1 MVISILDTMGRS
13 HRSKPLKPAA
23 FHILLALASEVR
35 HGLGIA
41 DEIDTITGGAVQLGP
56 ATLYR
61 TLKELVAIGLIREVR
76 ARAEDADP
84 RRRYY
89 ALTDTGRLALRAD
102 AARYDRL
109 SRLARKRGVL
119 PAEMP

>member
-1 MVISILDTMGRS
+1 M
-13 HRSKPLKPAA
+13 SKRTEPSTPLKPAA
-23 FHILLALASEVR
+23 FHILLTLSGGPR

-41 DEIDTITGGAVQLGP
+41 DEVEEITGGAVQLPPG
-56 ATLYR
+56 TLYR
-61 TLKELVAIGLIREVR
+61 SLKEMTASGLIRETR
-76 ARAEDADP
+76 APESDADP

-89 ALTDTGRLALRAD
+89 AITEPGRAALQAD

-119 PAEMP
+119 PAQAQS

>member
-1 MVISILDTMGRS
+1 MARRTGDRS
-13 HRSKPLKPAA
+13 PLKQAA
-23 FHILLALASEVR
+23 FHIMLALAGEER

-41 DEIDTITGGAVQLGP
+41 DEVESITDGAVQLGP

-61 TLKELVAIGLIREVR
+61 TLKELTTDGLIREVR
-76 ARAEDADP
+76 MRGVDVDP

-89 ALTDTGRLALRAD
+89 ALTDRGRQALQVD
-102 AARYDRL
+102 AHRYDRL

-119 PAEMP
+119 PAQAP

>member
-1 MVISILDTMGRS
+1 MSRTRS
-13 HRSKPLKPAA
+13 APLKSAA
-23 FHILLALASEVR
+23 FHILLSLAAESR

-41 DEIDTITGGAVQLGP
+41 DEVESITHGVVRLGP

-61 TLKELVAIGLIREVR
+61 SLKEMSAAGFIREVK
-76 ARAEDADP
+76 ARDADADP

-89 ALTDTGRLALRAD
+89 SITAAGRAALEAD

-109 SRLARKRGVL
+109 SRLARQRGVL
-119 PAEMP
+119 PGHAQ

>member
-1 MVISILDTMGRS
+1 MTGRS
-13 HRSKPLKPAA
+13 RDRQPLKPAA
-23 FHILLALASEVR
+23 FHMLLALAAEPR

-41 DEIDTITGGAVQLGP
+41 DDVEAMTAGSVQLGP

-61 TLKELVAIGLIREVR
+61 TIKELAAADLIREVR
-76 ARAEDADP
+76 RRDGDP

-89 ALTDTGRLALRAD
+89 ALTDSGRLALQAD

-109 SRLARKRGVL
+109 SRLARQRGVL
-119 PAEMP
+119 PAQAP